1 MFGQNKNEKSKEVTG
16 IRGNSVDL
24 SDVIRGMQ
32 DAVNEAQHI
41 LELHNLK
48 SLQSFFHEDGEPK
61 TLELH
66 LTGDDY
72 LEIPVLSL
80 ANHNSLV
87 IDRLSMEFE
96 AKIEQVGIKN
106 AKDVLDAITQEDE
119 AGGGEK
125 KMVGKDRSAVFGIGF
140 AGGSEGNT
148 VKVKMEFASAARA
161 EGLSRILDEY
171 NKLVV
176 PYKAGADED
185 NSPWRDKSTRFEK

>member
-1 MFGQNKNEKSKEVTG
+1 MLGRNKETNTHEVTG
-16 IRGNSVDL
+16 IRENAVDL

-61 TLELH
+61 TLEVH
-66 LTGDDY
+66 LTGDNY

-106 AKDVLDAITQEDE
+106 AEDVLDAITQDDSEND
-119 AGGGEK
+119 K
-125 KMVGKDRSAVFGIGF
+125 KRKTEKDRSAVFGIGF

-148 VKVKMEFASAARA
+148 VKVKMEFASAQRA

-176 PYKAGADED
+176 PYKASEGDD
-185 NSPWRDKSTRFEK
+185 NSPWRDHSGTRFEK

>member
-1 MFGQNKNEKSKEVTG
+1 MLGRNKDEKAKEG
-16 IRGNSVDL
+16 LRGNSVDL

-41 LELHNLK
+41 LEMHNLK

-61 TLELH
+61 TLEVH

-96 AKIEQVGIKN
+96 AKIEQVGIKS
-106 AKDVLDAITQEDE
+106 AEDVLEAIKQDGDA
-119 AGGGEK
+119 GE
-125 KMVGKDRSAVFGIGF
+125 GKRGAEKERSAVFGIGF

-176 PYKAGADED
+176 PFKASAEDD
-185 NSPWRDKSTRFEK
+185 NSPWRDHSGTRFEK